1 MPGPTEAWQDRDGK
15 VVHHQLN
22 CAKLM
27 PHPLSEV
34 AHKCSCGA
42 EKYPAVHNHGPAEGK
57 GLECREYRTPEGYLR
72 GACLDDAELEKAQA
86 GYVGKMASPRLPE
99 VPPVDSEDF
108 GATLTR
114 WWVGKAQEEASALVP
129 KATEYGGA
137 HRASDLTQLGRT
149 IAELMGYT
157 GTGDF
162 TEGQLQ
168 ELACY
173 FYIQGKLGRWQAALL
188 EGRQVSDD
196 TVHDIKVY
204 TTMVQR
210 IREKGGWPV

>member
-1 MPGPTEAWQDRDGK
+1 MTTEDVKR
-15 VVHHQLN
+15 VSPVHQLN
-22 CAKLM
+22 CAKLL
-27 PHPLSEV
+27 PHTAGDPPD
-34 AHKCSCGA
+34 KCSCGA
-42 EKYPAVHNHGPAEGK
+42 ETVAQHKASVENRA
-57 GLECREYRTPEGYLR
+57 RT
-72 GACLDDAELEKAQA
+72 LDDVSGEEWNQA
-86 GYVGKMASPRLPE
+86 SADYRKKIASVRFPQPE
-99 VPPVDSEDF
+99 VPIYEVGDDSKPSVVPPVASEGP

-114 WWVGKAQEEASALVP
+114 WWVGKAQEEALALVP
-129 KATEYGGA
+129 KAVEYGGA

-210 IREKGGWPV
+210 IREVGGWPV